1 MNKGHGRI
9 ETREWWVMTAPDC
22 LDYLET
28 RKQWAGLQAVVK
40 VNVRREMADGATVQS
55 RYYISSL
62 RAPAEKTLEAVRQH
76 RTIENSLHWSLD
88 TGVWT

>member
-9 ETREWWVMTAPDC
+9 ETREWWVITAPDC

-55 RYYISSL
+55 RY
-62 RAPAEKTLEAVRQH
+62 
-76 RTIENSLHWSLD
+76 
-88 TGVWT
+88 